1 MRRLAVP
8 CTLLLAA
15 AGCGG
20 SKDGGPTRTV
30 TTAPGATVTVSAD
43 EYRFDPNRV
52 VVRGAGPLRIVL
64 RNEGSVA
71 HDIRVRRDGRDVGG
85 TPSFAPGG
93 RMAARLELRP
103 GTYELLCTVG
113 DHAQLGMRGTLT
125 VKSGK

>member
-8 CTLLLAA
+8 CALLLAA

-20 SKDGGPTRTV
+20 GDGGGPTRTGSADAGG
-30 TTAPGATVTVSAD
+30 TLRVSAR
-43 EYRFDPNRV
+43 EYSFDPNRV
-52 VVRGAGPLRIVL
+52 VVTGAGELRIVL
-64 RNEGSVA
+64 RNNGSVA
-71 HDIRVRRDGRDVGG
+71 HNIHLERDGKDVGG

-93 RMAARLELRP
+93 SMAARLRLAP

-125 VKSGK
+125 VKK